1 MKYTGARDFK
11 EGLARVYESGKYGF
25 IDKTGKEVIPLIYD
39 YANYNFNNGLIV
51 VAEKG
56 VVKVL
61 KNPLK

>member
-1 MKYTGARDFK
+1 MRM
-11 EGLARVYESGKYGF
+11 GKYGF